1 MHRAL
6 QILALVLVLVPEG
19 RAQTFAT
26 GDYQIN
32 RKKSTPGFE
41 VAELLAG
48 SNVTITWN
56 DATKTATIAGQ
67 AGTVTSV
74 ALTGTDGIDIDSGS
88 PITTTGTIALSINAT
103 TLKTHLSL
111 NNVENTAL
119 TTWTG
124 STNLTTLGVLNSV
137 LKVAPTGNANGE
149 LWLWDGA
156 NGEYSVLNISDTEWT
171 FDGEI
176 VAPSFRGTWAGSALG
191 TASIADSAITAA
203 KLANT
208 AVTPGS
214 YTAANIT
221 VDAQGRITAAA
232 NGSAGIGG
240 TLGTTD
246 NRIPR
251 ADGTGGSTLQ
261 SSNVSISDSG
271 YVESL
276 GANTGFSPR
285 QSTATPSTVLG
296 SSLVPA
302 GLYWLYTDSASSTL
316 VGQLEAPTVWP
327 DSTDFEWKLPSVSG
341 TLLTTDGNGSALTN
355 LNMANASSGTL
366 SVARGGTGITALGTG
381 MATWWGT
388 PSSANL
394 RATLTD
400 EVGTGAAYFVGGA
413 LGTPASA
420 TLTNATDLPL
430 TTGVTGNLPVT
441 HLNSGTA
448 ASATTFWRGDG
459 TWATPTG
466 GSGTVTSVT
475 GTGTVNGLTLTGTV
489 TSTGS
494 LTLGGT
500 LSSVDLANQVTV
512 PGSGTELLFRS
523 TSTAVDAVLRSTV
536 TGSAITLG
544 AAESLGTTSTA
555 RLTLANTTAA
565 AAGAQQVSPSIV
577 LEGQGWKTTATAS
590 SQTVR
595 FRENVLPV
603 QGTTNP
609 SATWRLQS
617 EINNSGTWVDSIL
630 AQPGGVL
637 YLGSGA
643 GSLQLGTL
651 LNGTAISIHSAGILF
666 SVSSAFST
674 KITTTEF
681 RLPANQALVW
691 TGTDNNAFTGTTEVS
706 LIRDANGILAQR
718 NSTNAQTFRI
728 YETDS
733 GANDE
738 YLEISAASGTN
749 LIRPQA
755 TGTGTASVVRY
766 HTTTTV
772 FWTSGSGSPESVVT
786 APIGSLYTRTDGGA
800 ATTLYVKESGTGST
814 GWVAK

>member
-88 PITTTGTIALSINAT
+88 PITTTGTIALGINAT

-609 SATWRLQS
+609 SGTWRLQS
-617 EINNSGTWVDSIL
+617 EINNSGTWSDNLTLTSAASIML
-630 AQPGGVL
+630 LGAGNGTGEIQFGTSGVNIRNSGGAMTL
-637 YLGSGA
+637 YGDTMAFGSAGAIIGSADYLGWASTAGASG
-643 GSLQLGTL
+643 
-651 LNGTAISIHSAGILF
+651 SAL
-666 SVSSAFST
+666 SVG
-674 KITTTEF
+674 
-681 RLPANQALVW
+681 LY
-691 TGTDNNAFTGTTEVS
+691 
-706 LIRDANGILAQR
+706 RDADQVLAQR
-718 NSTNAQTFRI
+718 NGTNAQTFRV

-749 LIRPQA
+749 LIRPLA

-766 HTTTTV
+766 YTTTAV
-772 FWTSGSGSPESVVT
+772 FITSGAGSPESVVT
-786 APIGSLYTRTDGGA
+786 APVGSLYTRTDGGA
-800 ATTLYVKESGTGST
+800 GTTLYVKESGTGST